1 MMTPF
6 EKNTELFI
14 RLGFF
19 VGILIIMALWEVL
32 APRRPLT
39 TTKVTR
45 WAGNLGLVFIDSI
58 LVRLILPITLMGLA
72 FLARQRG
79 WGILN
84 QFQLPFWFHLIL
96 GVLIFDFAI
105 YLQHLMFHAVPLFW
119 RLHMVHHSDM
129 DFDVTTGVRFHPIE
143 IILSMGIKMAV
154 VLLIGPLP
162 LSIPIFEILLN
173 GTSMFNH
180 GNVRYSTAIDSVLRL
195 LVVTPEMHRVHHST
209 IRWETN
215 CNFGFNFPWWDRL
228 FGTYRPQ
235 PAKGHLEMT
244 IGLDQFKD
252 PKKLSLPWLIALPF
266 VGKMGRYPLTPK
278 SGAE

>member
-1 MMTPF
+1 MNLLAQ
-6 EKNTELFI
+6 KGELLI
-14 RLGFF
+14 RFGFF
-19 VGILIIMALWEVL
+19 FGILILMALWEVL

-39 TTKVTR
+39 TSKPAR
-45 WAGNLGLVFIDSI
+45 WVSNLGLVLIDSV
-58 LVRLILPITLMGLA
+58 LVRLLFPITLMGVA

-84 QFQLPFWFHLIL
+84 QFQLPFWFHLCL
-96 GVLIFDFAI
+96 GVFILDFAI
-105 YLQHLMFHAVPLFW
+105 YLQHIMFHAIPLFW

-129 DFDVTTGVRFHPIE
+129 DYDVTTGIRFHPIE
-143 IILSMGIKMAV
+143 IILSMGIKIAV

-162 LSIPIFEILLN
+162 LAIPIFEILLN

-180 GNVRYSTAIDSVLRL
+180 GNVRYPQGIDKWLRL

-244 IGLDQFKD
+244 IGLDQYKD
-252 PKKLSLPWLIALPF
+252 PKKLTFFWLIVLPV